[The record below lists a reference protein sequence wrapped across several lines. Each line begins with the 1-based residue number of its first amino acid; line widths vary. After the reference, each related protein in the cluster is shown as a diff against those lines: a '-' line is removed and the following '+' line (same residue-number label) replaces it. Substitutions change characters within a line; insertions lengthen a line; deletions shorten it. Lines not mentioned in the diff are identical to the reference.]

1 MVNRS
6 SLLVRDRWHGR
17 DARVTVRSLGL
28 PIVVMVLGFLVGCAS
43 SNGTRVQA
51 TAPEGN
57 AVTTY
62 DDPANGIRLTYPG
75 DWEEINL
82 MRPKGTL
89 LLLAPPAPKHAGLM
103 PPAFAVVAPQSDQPM
118 SPNDLDDMQQRTI
131 DKAKKEIGE
140 FQLVQT
146 SQATVGG
153 EPARRI
159 VYTGKKLG
167 QSIEVMYV
175 LTTHAGKPFAFSY
188 MAGPDVFDGMQPQI
202 EKVVESVHWLK

>member
-1 MVNRS
+1 MSRLHATARS
-6 SLLVRDRWHGR
+6 
-17 DARVTVRSLGL
+17 
-28 PIVVMVLGFLVGCAS
+28 VVLIALAATILSGCAS
-43 SNGTRVQA
+43 SNGTRLQA

-75 DWEEINL
+75 DWEEINF

-103 PPAFAVVAPQSDQPM
+103 APAFAVVAPQSDRKAT
-118 SPNDLDDMQQRTI
+118 SDDLDAMQQRTI
-131 DKAKKEIGE
+131 DKARSEIGE

-146 SQATVGG
+146 APTTVGA

-167 QSIEVMYV
+167 MAIEVMYV
-175 LTTHAGKPFAFSY
+175 LTTHTGKAYAFS
-188 MAGPDVFDGMQPQI
+188 
-202 EKVVESVHWLK
+202 